1 MKMTG
6 AGKYSHAPFL
16 PVVREWPCWVKDYA
30 DVRNPK
36 LLREQMRFCSPN
48 DGKLEKRVE
57 LGLDFGLERQD
68 GGDDISAV
76 RFDYQRHLSLRSAP
90 VRQLELSLMHAQV
103 IK

>member
-1 MKMTG
+1 
-6 AGKYSHAPFL
+6 
-16 PVVREWPCWVKDYA
+16 
-30 DVRNPK
+30 
-36 LLREQMRFCSPN
+36 MRLCSPK
-48 DGKLEKRVE
+48 DSELKERVE